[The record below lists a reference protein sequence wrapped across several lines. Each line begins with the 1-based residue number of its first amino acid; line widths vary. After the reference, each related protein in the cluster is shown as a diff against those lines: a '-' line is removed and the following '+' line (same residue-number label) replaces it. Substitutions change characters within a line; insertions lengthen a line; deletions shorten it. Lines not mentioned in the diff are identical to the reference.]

1 MIPLTNEFFDDLR
14 FSGDIQTDTMVD
26 GLISTNQIANVNE
39 ILRLVTYNKDT
50 IPTALPDDLEV
61 WFHETSIIPAWVEPE
76 RIQRARE
83 FFHRNGLI
91 ITLILSTASLIDCF
105 TAKKGVKVL
114 VRTGILQRKTY
125 IRLVETAQFVFNIME
140 PDGLEPTGKGIV
152 SIQKVRLM
160 HTATRRLILA
170 SQHDPWN
177 KDELGLP
184 VCQEDLLGTLM
195 SFTVLVF
202 DSMEKLNMEFTIEEA
217 EDYFYLWRMIAE
229 MLGIRKDLIPENIA
243 EAKKMMKFI
252 AQRQFGP
259 SADGKAMTK
268 ALMTMFELVI
278 PGHAAEGDLYELIRY
293 LVGDE
298 VADWMEIPRQKKNGF
313 LELMDNMRIVQAVE
327 YFFLSHSYLNK
338 LGIDLIMRT
347 LHFENQ
353 GPLFTIPEHLR
364 LSWSQYDYEAEA
376 ASGMEGDSL

>member
-1 MIPLTNEFFDDLR
+1 MIPLTNEFFDKIR
-14 FSGDIQTDTMVD
+14 HVGDIRTDAMVD
-26 GLISTNQIANVNE
+26 GLIQKEQIANVNE
-39 ILRLVTYNKDT
+39 ILRLVMHNKDS

-61 WFHETSIIPAWVEPE
+61 WFHETSIVPAWVEPE
-76 RIQRARE
+76 RIQRARD

-91 ITLILSTASLIDCF
+91 IALILSTAALIDCF
-105 TAKKGVKVL
+105 AAKKGVKVL
-114 VRTGILQRKTY
+114 VKTGILQRKTY

-160 HTATRRLILA
+160 HTATRRLIMA
-170 SQHDPWN
+170 DHHDPWD

-195 SFTVLVF
+195 SFTILVF
-202 DSMEKLNMEFTIEEA
+202 DCMEKLNVEFTIEEA
-217 EDYFYLWRMIAE
+217 EDYFYIWRMIAE
-229 MLGIRKDLIPENIA
+229 MLGIRVDLIPDNVE
-243 EAKKMMKFI
+243 EARKMMAFI
-252 AQRQFGP
+252 SQRQFGP
-259 SADGKAMTK
+259 SEDGKAMTR
-268 ALMTMFELVI
+268 ALLAMFELVI
-278 PGHAAEGDLYELIRY
+278 PGHAAEGILYELIRY

-298 VADWMEIPRQKKNGF
+298 VAEWMEVPRQKKNSF
-313 LELMDNMRIVQAVE
+313 LEIIDDMKIVQAVE
-327 YFFLSHSYLNK
+327 HFFLSQSYLNK

-364 LSWSQYDYEAEA
+364 ISWSRYDHGVEA
-376 ASGMEGDSL
+376 AAGMEGN